1 MAEFSVY
8 FLKVAALMVSI
19 ITRVFVILDTLD
31 GTVTEILM
39 TAALPLVI
47 TVRLL
52 IKGKKTTDYTKTK
65 KKKKN
70 NNNNGRNNNNSNN
83 EEKYQ
88 SIFREHINS

>member
-19 ITRVFVILDTLD
+19 ITHAFVILDTLD

-39 TAALPLVI
+39 TAALLLVI

-52 IKGKKTTDYTKTK
+52 IKGKKNYRLY
-65 KKKKN
+65 KN
-70 NNNNGRNNNNSNN
+70 
-83 EEKYQ
+83 EKQ
-88 SIFREHINS
+88 QQEQRQKQQ